1 MRHLSYANVIA
12 SVALFIALGG
22 TSYAALKLPAASVGT
37 RQLKR
42 DAVTAAKVKN
52 HSLVAD
58 DFKPGQLAGGAQG
71 PEGPQGPAGAR
82 GAAGPRGLAGETG
95 PAGETG
101 EKGAAGETGPAGP
114 PGAAATN
121 LWAHVAA
128 PAALVDKSSGV
139 LGIDP
144 GAPNNGLVDVI
155 FNRDVSHCAL
165 VTSLQAVNDWPGGQV
180 SAYPATFF
188 GGNANS
194 VRVVARTATGAQT
207 TADLPFYLAVFC

>member
-12 SVALFIALGG
+12 SAALFVALGG
-22 TSYAALKLPAASVGT
+22 TSYAALKLPAASVGPL
-37 RQLKR
+37 QLKR
-42 DAVTAAKVKN
+42 DAVSSAKVKN

-58 DFKPGQLAGGAQG
+58 DFKPGQLAAGAQG

-101 EKGAAGETGPAGP
+101 ETGATGETGPA
-114 PGAAATN
+114 GAAATN

-128 PAALVDKSSGV
+128 PAALVDKSGGV
-139 LGIDP
+139 LGIEP
-144 GAPNNGLVDVI
+144 GSPNNGLVDVI

-165 VTSLQAVNDWPGGQV
+165 VSSLQAVNDWPGGQV

-207 TADLPFYLAVFC
+207 SADLPFYLAVFC